1 SVTINSLTLYIDCF
15 YFVEKQ
21 RRLKLLLL
29 GTIEGMNSEPIKVS
43 DPKSCSL
50 FVCGMSRSKHDLY
63 GCRQSVWSVGEIG
76 CVSAVPAILLCAL
89 CGLTALIKPVKE
101 IKFLIIILGDCGF
114 PTIHKF
120 LNTEI
125 AGVYVNTY
133 RQRTRSDNLM
143 WPSKLIPTNP
153 FAFVWPYLYVFTE
166 IGLIV
171 YQVTTGMWVAT
182 LSSRYTRPLF
192 LSPLNNTSPPAVPAT
207 KFVQPSPTSPTD
219 LSSTGQNAQRLIYL
233 RQPSDSGASSQ
244 LALPLHS
251 FSASKSRCLELQDL
265 STNMGACVR
274 MRKPRR
280 FTLLARDSEPVVL
293 SDASMT
299 TTVSAEWHASSADKP
314 SRTQQGRRHAHV
326 PTRHSQPPARLAR
339 LISGPSD
346 FQHVGHLGPQ
356 ISGAFVDLGPA
367 PGEPPPSE
375 SERIA
380 RFKSVIE
387 EKYRAGNGS
396 PGVDLKSLRTPPI
409 GPLLSLALLRTDL
422 VDLDASLT
430 FFQQAPYDAY
440 LGIQVDEDEF
450 LLVFESKIIPEYPF
464 RRSCGITH
472 CSSSF

>member
-1 SVTINSLTLYIDCF
+1 MFIFQSQHPLLPTPPHPHRMSLNDLDF
-15 YFVEKQ
+15 HAWVDLPDEH
-21 RRLKLLLL
+21 RHL
-29 GTIEGMNSEPIKVS
+29 
-43 DPKSCSL
+43 
-50 FVCGMSRSKHDLY
+50 SK
-63 GCRQSVWSVGEIG
+63 
-76 CVSAVPAILLCAL
+76 
-89 CGLTALIKPVKE
+89 LTALLRTDLVDLDASLTFFQQAPYDAYLGIQVDE
-101 IKFLIIILGDCGF
+101 DEFLLVFENC
-114 PTIHKF
+114 
-120 LNTEI
+120 
-125 AGVYVNTY
+125 GVYVNTY

-182 LSSRYTRPLF
+182 LSSRYTRPLCPDAHLCLVQTV

-409 GPLLSLALLRTDL
+409 GPLLSLSSHINASSHPPLREQTSPLTAHRPVHPQSLHTDSASPEP
-422 VDLDASLT
+422 VQFTASADLREADRHET
-430 FFQQAPYDAY
+430 
-440 LGIQVDEDEF
+440 
-450 LLVFESKIIPEYPF
+450 
-464 RRSCGITH
+464 CGNLNP
-472 CSSSF
+472 